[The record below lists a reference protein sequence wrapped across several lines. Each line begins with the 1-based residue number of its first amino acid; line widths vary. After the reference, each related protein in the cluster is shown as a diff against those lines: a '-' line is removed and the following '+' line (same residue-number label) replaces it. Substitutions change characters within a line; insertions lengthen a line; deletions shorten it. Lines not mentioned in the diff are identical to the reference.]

1 MSWQDNPTEVSS
13 SVMIFYLQKCA
24 TDAKVFIRD
33 ENEMTNKF
41 DVVDGL
47 LMVGCNLGHG
57 IT

>member
-1 MSWQDNPTEVSS
+1 
-13 SVMIFYLQKCA
+13 MIFYLQKCA